1 MKGVNKM
8 DQPEMNSTESWG
20 YPKEFEHKHILVDS
34 RFNEIHAGD
43 EYLQYDGEIYLA
55 ESLSDDAV
63 AILERHGA
71 IRKTA

>member
-1 MKGVNKM
+1 
-8 DQPEMNSTESWG
+8 MNSPDIDYADEYG

-34 RFNEIHAGD
+34 RFNEIHIGD

-55 ESLSDDAV
+55 ESLSEDAV